1 MCTLPLPLS
10 RKHFKTHLY
19 RQVHRSTHFAP
30 PSVHPCTYTTS
41 MTPHAVVRSPKGKV
55 AAAGEHRLSS
65 FVALHHIH
73 VDELLHAD
81 GHTLALAHSLWL
93 TSTTS
98 TRAHAHMRAERE
110 TEKETYR
117 ERERERGREGDGE
130 KEREERERHR
140 DRHRHRHRLTERRC
154 SETPGAVRACTDQLD
169 YPGVF
174 RWWPIDWYWCHN
186 VLPCR
191 WCLNSA
197 RALRSLNN

>member
-1 MCTLPLPLS
+1 
-10 RKHFKTHLY
+10 
-19 RQVHRSTHFAP
+19 
-30 PSVHPCTYTTS
+30 
-41 MTPHAVVRSPKGKV
+41 MTPHAVARSPKGKA

-81 GHTLALAHSLWL
+81 GHTLALAHLNNQHAGA
-93 TSTTS
+93 
-98 TRAHAHMRAERE
+98 RAHAGRKRDREGDIQRARKRE
-110 TEKETYR
+110 G
-117 ERERERGREGDGE
+117 ERGRWR
-130 KEREERERHR
+130 ERKRRKRHR

>member
-1 MCTLPLPLS
+1 
-10 RKHFKTHLY
+10 
-19 RQVHRSTHFAP
+19 
-30 PSVHPCTYTTS
+30 
-41 MTPHAVVRSPKGKV
+41 MTPHAVARSPKGKV

-117 ERERERGREGDGE
+117 ERERGGGGRGR
-130 KEREERERHR
+130 RRERKRRKRETQRETQRQTQRQTHTHR
-140 DRHRHRHRLTERRC
+140 EMMFRNT
-154 SETPGAVRACTDQLD
+154 SAVRARTDQLD

-174 RWWPIDWYWCHN
+174 R
-186 VLPCR
+186 
-191 WCLNSA
+191 
-197 RALRSLNN
+197 

>member
-1 MCTLPLPLS
+1 
-10 RKHFKTHLY
+10 
-19 RQVHRSTHFAP
+19 
-30 PSVHPCTYTTS
+30 
-41 MTPHAVVRSPKGKV
+41 MTPHAVARSPKGKA

-117 ERERERGREGDGE
+117 ERERERGREGERE

-154 SETPGAVRACTDQLD
+154 SETPGARCRARMYRPARLPRGISMMSDRL
-169 YPGVF
+169 
-174 RWWPIDWYWCHN
+174 
-186 VLPCR
+186 VLVPQR
-191 WCLNSA
+191 V
-197 RALRSLNN
+197 ALPLVPE